1 MLAIGNPLAP
11 SARTST
17 SCNVLLRELQQIW
30 SDIGES
36 EADKDRMLLE
46 LERECL
52 EVYRRKVEEAAN
64 AKARLH
70 QSVAAKEAEVAT
82 LMAALGELNIRSPI
96 QTEKKMAS
104 LKEKLA
110 SITPLL
116 DDLRTKKEERLKQ
129 FEDIK
134 NQIEKISGEISGYNY
149 PNDTMV
155 SCLTLEDQDFSL
167 RRLTEFQTR
176 LQTLQKEK
184 SDRLHKVLE
193 YVNEVHL
200 LCGVLGLD
208 FAQTVSDVHP
218 SLQRV
223 NQEQSTNI
231 SNGTF
236 EGLEHTINKLKTERR
251 TRIQKLRDIAAQLFE
266 LWNLMDSPQAERNVF
281 SRATSILRLPE
292 PEVTEPGALSTEMIE
307 QASAEV
313 ERLAK
318 LKASRMKEL
327 VMKRRLELEDICRII
342 HIEPDASTAVEKSNA
357 MIDSGLVD
365 PSELLASIEAQITKA
380 KDEALS
386 RKEVMDRIDRW
397 LAACEEENWLE
408 DYNQDEN
415 RYNAGRGAHINL
427 KRAEKARITV
437 TKIPAMVDNL
447 INRTLAWEEEKK
459 TLFLYDGVRLVSI
472 LEDYKV
478 TRKQRD
484 EEKKRCRD
492 QKKIQDLLLTER
504 EAIYG
509 SKPSP
514 RRSSSFRKTN
524 GYRANGNGSMT
535 PSTPRR
541 SSVGGATPELLTP
554 RSYSGRQNGYFKE
567 MRRKIQFRHTRRY
580 VIRSWDLPHIAKE
593 VRNRRFIGCCRCN
606 KCRLDYSNETI
617 YLTVFNR
624 DEICG
629 KKIAERHCPGKRNG
643 KSMKGKARN
652 KNIFFAAFNY
662 PIKNYLDIY
671 LASNYKEDEPD
682 FHEPGDSHP
691 FFQSLRKTTRSL
703 QRLSIGGSCKGKE
716 SYPEVDYAFI
726 LALRVIMHDTY
737 NV

>member
-1 MLAIGNPLAP
+1 MLAIGSPLTT
-11 SARTST
+11 SCRTST
-17 SCNVLLRELQQIW
+17 SCNALLRELQQIW

-82 LMAALGELNIRSPI
+82 LMAALGELNIHSPSQI
-96 QTEKKMAS
+96 QTEKKVAS

-110 SITPLL
+110 TVTPLL
-116 DDLRTKKEERLKQ
+116 EDLRMKKEERIKQ
-129 FEDIK
+129 FADIK
-134 NQIEKISGEISGYNY
+134 SQIEKISGEISGYSY
-149 PNDTMV
+149 PNDTMI
-155 SCLTLEDQDFSL
+155 SCLTLEDQDMSL
-167 RRLTEFQTR
+167 RKLTEFQTH

-208 FAQTVSDVHP
+208 FAQSVSDVHP
-218 SLQRV
+218 SLQRT

-236 EGLEHTINKLKTERR
+236 EGLEQTINKLKTERR
-251 TRIQKLRDIAAQLFE
+251 IRIQKLRDIVAALFE
-266 LWNLMDSPQAERNVF
+266 LWNLMDSPQTEKNVF
-281 SRATSILRLPE
+281 SRATSVLRLSE
-292 PEVTEPGALSTEMIE
+292 AEVAEPGVLSTEMIE
-307 QASAEV
+307 QAAAEV
-313 ERLAK
+313 ERLTK

-327 VMKRRLELEDICRII
+327 VMKRRSELEDICRMT
-342 HIEPDASTAVEKSNA
+342 HIEPDASTAVDKSNA
-357 MIDSGLVD
+357 LIDSGLVD
-365 PSELLASIEAQITKA
+365 PSELLANIEAQISKA

-386 RKEVMDRIDRW
+386 RKEIMDRIDRW
-397 LAACEEENWLE
+397 LSACEEENWLE

-427 KRAEKARITV
+427 KRAEKARVTV
-437 TKIPAMVDNL
+437 TKIPAIVDNL

-459 TLFLYDGVRLVSI
+459 MLFLYDRVRLVSI

-478 TRKQRD
+478 TRKQRE

-514 RRSSSFRKTN
+514 RKSNSFRKPN

-535 PSTPRR
+535 PTPRR
-541 SSVGGATPELLTP
+541 NSVGGGTPELLTP

-567 MRRKIQFRHTRRY
+567 MRRLSTAPLNFVAI
-580 VIRSWDLPHIAKE
+580 SKE
-593 VRNRRFIGCCRCN
+593 
-606 KCRLDYSNETI
+606 DTI
-617 YLTVFNR
+617 STYTS
-624 DEICG
+624 ICG
-629 KKIAERHCPGKRNG
+629 SE
-643 KSMKGKARN
+643 
-652 KNIFFAAFNY
+652 
-662 PIKNYLDIY
+662 L
-671 LASNYKEDEPD
+671 
-682 FHEPGDSHP
+682 
-691 FFQSLRKTTRSL
+691 
-703 QRLSIGGSCKGKE
+703 GSPPHG
-716 SYPEVDYAFI
+716 
-726 LALRVIMHDTY
+726 
-737 NV
+737 